1 MYLEKIYI
9 VEGAIP
15 ATAISSL
22 PQQEKGKRSGM
33 IQNTSGGTNERQI
46 H

>member
-1 MYLEKIYI
+1 
-9 VEGAIP
+9 
-15 ATAISSL
+15 L

-46 H
+46 HWVYQINR